1 MGLIDRQCTFA
12 YEIALLIMKIHD
24 DGYGVRFGDAWR
36 STDPLAMPNN
46 TAKLSYQELLLFN
59 GKTKVKYG
67 KHNDRLAIDLLI
79 SKDNVQISE
88 EDYRKYGE
96 YWEARGGVWGGSVR
110 WLASISPPAREK
122 RGRRHRANPVGAAR
136 GRALGRQRCRR

>member
-12 YEIALLIMKIHD
+12 YEIALLIIKIHE

-36 STDPLAMPNN
+36 STDPLSVPDSQI
-46 TAKLSYQELLLFN
+46 KLSYQELLLYN

-79 SKDNVQISE
+79 SKNNVQVSE
-88 EDYRKYGE
+88 ESYRKYGE
-96 YWEARGGVWGGSVR
+96 YWEGRGGVWGGRFGVK
-110 WLASISPPAREK
+110 LADYPTKIGWDSNHFEWR
-122 RGRRHRANPVGAAR
+122 
-136 GRALGRQRCRR
+136 

>member
-96 YWEARGGVWGGSVR
+96 YWEARGGVWGGRFGVKTTEYT
-110 WLASISPPAREK
+110 EK
-122 RGRRHRANPVGAAR
+122 IGWDSNHFEWK
-136 GRALGRQRCRR
+136 